1 MGCLQLTYREEESSP
16 LKVSWNRNGEENPC
30 TGVEKYLYNG
40 KELQSELGL
49 DWYDYGARMY
59 DAYIDINGDSIS
71 IFGLWN
77 DGQFDEKAW
86 EVFSNGVYDVTGI
99 NLIKPTEEGQAL
111 KFGSVDKGVGSN
123 SARKFMSKLL
133 TSKSDLFQLP
143 LHINPEG
150 YDGYANYDSGITDHS
165 DGTRTEDKSQKKV
178 NMNTNNISDIVYE
191 NVDKRAM
198 GAGLIFLHE
207 AWHHLG
213 ATDDTNLFPP
223 AGQVVGLVNQYRNEM
238 GLSDRYNYTPDKDG
252 SIYFVN
258 RKSGKETGRVILPA
272 FIKLKR

>member
-1 MGCLQLTYREEESSP
+1 
-16 LKVSWNRNGEENPC
+16 
-30 TGVEKYLYNG
+30 LYNG
-40 KELQSELGL
+40 KELQTELGL

-59 DAYIDINGDSIS
+59 DASIGRFHVQDAYSEKYLDFSPYQYAANNPIKYIDINGDSIS